1 MVSDFQVARWDFT
14 VFRSLDRVCSSY
26 LQSTKKPKKIRVSSS
41 YPNQSEPLHNLFRVF
56 ALLNLRLHRRVKLLV
71 LASSLLEF
79 RVLVIS
85 CHAAAAPSS
94 SPLPST
100 TTAYPPPLRIRIHI
114 APPLSYTTTAA
125 IYQHISTTNPS
136 SCHIRFV
143 FEIHL
148 DSDSCFLA
156 GVGFGKKKESGS
168 HAPFRPK
175 IFRKR
180 IFRKNFWL
188 SYF

>member
-1 MVSDFQVARWDFT
+1 M
-14 VFRSLDRVCSSY
+14 
-26 LQSTKKPKKIRVSSS
+26 
-41 YPNQSEPLHNLFRVF
+41 
-56 ALLNLRLHRRVKLLV
+56 LV
-71 LASSLLEF
+71 LESSLLEF

-114 APPLSYTTTAA
+114 PPPLSYTTTAA
-125 IYQHISTTNPS
+125 IYHHISTTNPS

-143 FEIHL
+143 FGIHP

-156 GVGFGKKKESGS
+156 GVGFGKKNSRVATLRLGPKFFENAFFEKNSGYPILGVS
-168 HAPFRPK
+168 ECFETGAIIGSFFLTRFQFLGPG
-175 IFRKR
+175 
-180 IFRKNFWL
+180 
-188 SYF
+188 S

>member
-1 MVSDFQVARWDFT
+1 M
-14 VFRSLDRVCSSY
+14 
-26 LQSTKKPKKIRVSSS
+26 
-41 YPNQSEPLHNLFRVF
+41 HNLFRVF

-71 LASSLLEF
+71 LESSLLEF

-114 APPLSYTTTAA
+114 PPQLSYTTTAA
-125 IYQHISTTNPS
+125 IYHHISTTNPS

-156 GVGFGKKKESGS
+156 GVGFGKKKSRVATLRLGPKFFENAFFEKISGY
-168 HAPFRPK
+168 P
-175 IFRKR
+175 IFRC
-180 IFRKNFWL
+180 F
-188 SYF
+188 